1 MCVRARAVSRDL
13 SSDLHDAIPC
23 VVDAI
28 PCVVPSLYIL
38 KQRRDFF
45 WLVRACICFVCGV
58 RFVCIARV
66 CSCLAVGPSDRR
78 VCGAF
83 VRVSAW
89 VFACM
94 CMGFCM
100 FESAFVMQSY
110 VRSCACC
117 VS

>member
-13 SSDLHDAIPC
+13 SSDLHDASPC

-28 PCVVPSLYIL
+28 PCVVPSLYIR

-45 WLVRACICFVCGV
+45 LVGSCVYVFVCGV

-78 VCGAF
+78 VCSAF
-83 VRVSAW
+83 VRVSVW
-89 VFACM
+89 VFACV
-94 CMGFCM
+94 CMRFCM
-100 FESAFVMQSY
+100 FVSAFVMRSY
-110 VRSCACC
+110 VRSIAC
-117 VS
+117 